1 MTLPRSTHAEVRAA
15 LVEVGK
21 NENLHDHH
29 QRGAYDE
36 PSGTCPKDRHM
47 PPPEVEPTNGAG
59 RLKLRNA
66 MPAVHAAVKRRAR
79 PARCHTARYIGR
91 YLITVVDQSAL
102 KDRTGVKPEGANPV
116 DHRR

>member
-1 MTLPRSTHAEVRAA
+1 MKIYTIIISAVLTMSHPA
-15 LVEVGK
+15 LAQKTV
-21 NENLHDHH
+21 
-29 QRGAYDE
+29 
-36 PSGTCPKDRHM
+36 TC
-47 PPPEVEPTNGAG
+47 PPEVEPTNGAG